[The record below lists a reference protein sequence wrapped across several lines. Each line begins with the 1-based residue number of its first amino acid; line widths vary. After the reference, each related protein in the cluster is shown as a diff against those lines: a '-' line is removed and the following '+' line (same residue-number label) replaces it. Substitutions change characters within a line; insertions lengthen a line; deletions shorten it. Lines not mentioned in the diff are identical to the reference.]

1 MKTAAGS
8 LLIFHLLADFYF
20 QPDWLARKKESSRGH
35 LTIHCLIYALVVGI
49 GMSWLLGLSISG
61 FLALFAALAAS
72 HVAIDGMLR
81 KPMKEVLSPALAFA
95 LDQGL
100 HLVVLALVFLIVAA
114 TNGDAAIS
122 RLDELV
128 LGWSVE
134 LTWTLGIL
142 MSCLPGSVA
151 VSKILD
157 SARDNC
163 EGPNFSK
170 IHSGKRIGVLE
181 RLIVLALTLQGQ
193 YSAIA
198 FVFTAK
204 SIARFK
210 EIESSRDF
218 AEVYLLGTLTSVCLS
233 GRRSRVAAPT
243 AWHSAWN

>member
-218 AEVYLLGTLTSVCLS
+218 AEVYLLGTLTSVAIAMFS
-233 GRRSRVAAPT
+233 GMIAAYLF
-243 AWHSAWN
+243 A

>member
-1 MKTAAGS
+1 MKTAVGS

-20 QPDWLARKKESSRGH
+20 QPDWLARKKESSLRY
-35 LTIHCLIYALVVGI
+35 LITHCLIYALVVGI
-49 GMSWLLGLSISG
+49 GLSWLYCLSTSGLLASI
-61 FLALFAALAAS
+61 AALAVS

-100 HLVVLALVFLIVAA
+100 HLVVLTLVFLTVAA
-114 TNGDAAIS
+114 TNGDAAILG
-122 RLDELV
+122 LDEAV

-134 LTWTLGIL
+134 ITWVLGIL
-142 MSCLPGSVA
+142 MSCLPGSVV

-157 SARDNC
+157 SSRDNS
-163 EGPNFSK
+163 EASNISK
-170 IHSGKRIGVLE
+170 IHSGKWIGILE

-218 AEVYLLGTLTSVCLS
+218 AEVYLLGTLTSVAIAMFS
-233 GRRSRVAAPT
+233 GMLAAYLL
-243 AWHSAWN
+243 A